1 MYKNEIAFHNHK
13 KAFEVAAALLEESY
27 VVLLSCEEDLIILD
41 YEWSPN
47 SDRNDMVFMRR
58 DEFEENY
65 LEIVKE
71 DHDGTGSYSL

>member
-27 VVLLSCEEDLIILD
+27 VVLLSCEEDLIILN
-41 YEWSPN
+41 YEWSEN
-47 SDRNDMVFMRR
+47 FADRNDVLFMRR

-71 DHDGTGSYSL
+71 DRDGA

>member
-27 VVLLSCEEDLIILD
+27 VVLLSCEEDLIILN
-41 YEWSPN
+41 YEWSEN
-47 SDRNDMVFMRR
+47 FADRNDVVFMRR
-58 DEFEENY
+58 DEFEEDY

-71 DHDGTGSYSL
+71 DRDGA

>member
-27 VVLLSCEEDLIILD
+27 VVLLSCEEDLIILN
-41 YEWSPN
+41 YEWSEN
-47 SDRNDMVFMRR
+47 FADRNDVVFMRR

-71 DHDGTGSYSL
+71 DRDGA